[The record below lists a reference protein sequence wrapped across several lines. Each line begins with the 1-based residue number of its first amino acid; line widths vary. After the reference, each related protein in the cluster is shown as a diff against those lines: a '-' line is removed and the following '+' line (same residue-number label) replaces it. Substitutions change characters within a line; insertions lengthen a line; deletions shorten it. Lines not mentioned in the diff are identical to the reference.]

1 MIVYNSK
8 SYVYLYYWIIYH
20 DKIISNP
27 IKKILI
33 ILLFIPF
40 LCFSQKT
47 ETNKL
52 KFDPNKKT
60 LKVGASCGICM
71 LNMKGKEC
79 LLAVKYKDESYYVDG
94 AGIDDFGDAHSDTG
108 FCNSISDAKIQGK
121 LIDEIFFV
129 SYFELIK

>member
-1 MIVYNSK
+1 M
-8 SYVYLYYWIIYH
+8 
-20 DKIISNP
+20 
-27 IKKILI
+27 KKILI

-47 ETNKL
+47 EINKL
-52 KFDPNKKT
+52 KFDRNKKT

-79 LLAVKYKDESYYVDG
+79 LLAFKYKDESYYVDG

>member
-1 MIVYNSK
+1 MK
-8 SYVYLYYWIIYH
+8 
-20 DKIISNP
+20 KII
-27 IKKILI
+27 I

-40 LCFSQKT
+40 LSFGQKT

-60 LKVGASCGICM
+60 LKVEASCGICM
-71 LNMKGKEC
+71 LNMNGKEC
-79 LLAVKYKDESYYVDG
+79 LLAVKYNGESYYVDG